1 MFNCQLRNFGPVLP
15 YKYRPCQEWVV
26 MSKDRE
32 TTMATR
38 IVEDGTRLAR
48 DTNQQKELG
57 KQDAE
62 ALGIIRIGPDGT
74 A

>member
-1 MFNCQLRNFGPVLP
+1 MGRDEQGQGDDHGQL
-15 YKYRPCQEWVV
+15 
-26 MSKDRE
+26 
-32 TTMATR
+32 ATR